1 MIYFWM
7 ASGEAAPDLLKN
19 TYDQALTDFRNGGDF
34 MQSMGLETGEKY
46 HETPRKRQAMDRDLT
61 IRANLMPIIDDLS
74 KAGLPKSK
82 PSNATKLKGN
92 IDVKCIRIILDAR
105 RVRYDLTDLE
115 IQSMSAFEI
124 AGLIYNMSEA
134 NIRKLYEAEKIWK
147 VDSPQIIDELRRSA
161 KL

>member
-7 ASGEAAPDLLKN
+7 ASGEPAPYLLKDV
-19 TYDQALTDFRNGGDF
+19 YHQALNDFNQGGNF
-34 MQSMGLETGEKY
+34 MESMGLGTGDKY
-46 HETPRKRQAMDRDLT
+46 YETPRKRQVMDRDLT

-82 PSNATKLKGN
+82 PNNSTEPKKTM
-92 IDVKCIRIILDAR
+92 DVICIRSMLDAR
-105 RVRYDLTDLE
+105 HVRYNLADEE
-115 IQSMSAFEI
+115 IQSMTAFEV
-124 AGLIYNMSEA
+124 AGLMYNMSEA

-147 VDSPQIIDELRRSA
+147 AESPQLIDEFIKSA